1 MGRPRGPKHPGTR
14 NDSKEKELFLA
25 PGRLPQREE
34 VTDSG
39 HRLTG
44 APGLVASSSEE
55 ASPPIWAGT
64 LPPPPRPQPPHTHT
78 QPRRLLGLRRPR
90 VGAVNHPPAV
100 PPAWS
105 PASGRGVRRAKPA
118 PQTRNSLLWKHFGIN
133 TPNKAENTLTPNPR
147 GLLISLRI

>member
-44 APGLVASSSEE
+44 APGLVASCSE

-64 LPPPPRPQPPHTHT
+64 LPPPTPNHHTHT
-78 QPRRLLGLRRPR
+78 HPTPPPAWATPPPGR
-90 VGAVNHPPAV
+90 AVNHPPAV

-105 PASGRGVRRAKPA
+105 PVSGRGVRRAKPA

>member
-1 MGRPRGPKHPGTR
+1 MLCGTAGDGETRRAQHPGTR
-14 NDSKEKELFLA
+14 NDSKENEPFLA
-25 PGRLPQREE
+25 LGRLPQREE

-44 APGLVASSSEE
+44 APGSGDASSEE
-55 ASPPIWAGT
+55 FSPPLWPGT
-64 LPPPPRPQPPHTHT
+64 PPPPPQS
-78 QPRRLLGLRRPR
+78 RRLLGQCRPR
-90 VGAVNHPPAV
+90 VGAVNHRPAV
-100 PPAWS
+100 SPAWS

-118 PQTRNSLLWKHFGIN
+118 PLPRNSLLWKHFGIN

>member
-1 MGRPRGPKHPGTR
+1 M
-14 NDSKEKELFLA
+14 
-25 PGRLPQREE
+25 
-34 VTDSG
+34 
-39 HRLTG
+39 TG

-64 LPPPPRPQPPHTHT
+64 RGGG
-78 QPRRLLGLRRPR
+78 GLRRPR

>member
-64 LPPPPRPQPPHTHT
+64 LGGGGGGGGGYAAP
-78 QPRRLLGLRRPR
+78 G
-90 VGAVNHPPAV
+90 
-100 PPAWS
+100 
-105 PASGRGVRRAKPA
+105 SGP
-118 PQTRNSLLWKHFGIN
+118 
-133 TPNKAENTLTPNPR
+133 
-147 GLLISLRI
+147 